1 MIMSVAFFVPPSG
14 SFYKKIQEV
23 SSFDE
28 KVDLRVENV
37 DEFCAVIKKF
47 HGLRGC
53 ALDPNL
59 CVVGLFPEN
68 LYSYTQ
74 SGRKSPRLLRKF
86 FIDLCEKNPQGFEE
100 CFKIVKSY
108 RQILWDL

>member
-1 MIMSVAFFVPPSG
+1 MYIAFFVPSSG

-28 KVDLRVENV
+28 KVDLCVENV

-47 HGLRGC
+47 HELRGYT
-53 ALDPNL
+53 LDPNL
-59 CVVGLFPEN
+59 CVVGIFAEN
-68 LYSYTQ
+68 LYNYIQ
-74 SGRKSPRLLRKF
+74 SVRKTPRLFRKV
-86 FIDLCEKNPQGFEE
+86 FIDLCEKIPQGFGD